1 VEQLLAESTGKEG
14 TGIIPI
20 VHEPLGLP
28 ELYGDDR
35 LFIHLALMTDDEQ
48 QNEHILS
55 GIANAGHPVLHFHL
69 AEPYELGGQFV
80 LWEWATAIAG
90 HRLGIH
96 PFDQPNVE
104 AAKQRAHDVVETYHT
119 TSALPEE
126 TPAATFDQVLL
137 YGVSRTD
144 SPEAALLAFL
154 EQGQAGDYVTI
165 QAYLP
170 PPIEMWSTD
179 PQSPNMT
186 AIIRET
192 TEIQAVL
199 LSMCARIRDK
209 YHIAATFG
217 YGPRYLHATGQLHK
231 GDAGRGLFIQ
241 VTTAAPQD
249 VPIPVAAGE
258 LHSGLSFEVLQAAQ
272 ALGDRRAL
280 AEVGRRVM
288 RIHIREHIVARLTQL
303 NQALL

>member
-1 VEQLLAESTGKEG
+1 MPVISDEVGRA
-14 TGIIPI
+14 
-20 VHEPLGLP
+20 
-28 ELYGDDR
+28 DR
-35 LFIHLALMTDDEQ
+35 NDEQ
-48 QNEHILS
+48 QSEHILS
-55 GIANAGHPVLHFHL
+55 SIAEAGHPVLHFHM
-69 AEPYELGGQFV
+69 ADPYELGGQFI

-90 HRLGIH
+90 HCLGIH

-104 AAKQRAHDVVETYHT
+104 AAKQRAHDVVETYQA

-126 TPAATFDQVLL
+126 TPAATCDDVLL
-137 YGVSRTD
+137 YGVSHTR

-170 PPIEMWSTD
+170 PLIETWVTE
-179 PQSPNMT
+179 PQSPNLT
-186 AIIRET
+186 SVIRET

-209 YHIAATFG
+209 YQLAATFG

-241 VTTAAPQD
+241 VTAAAPQD

-258 LHSGLSFEVLQAAQ
+258 LNSVLSFDVLQAAQ

-280 AEVGRRVM
+280 AEAGRRVM
-288 RIHIREHIVARLTQL
+288 CIHIREHVAERLTQL